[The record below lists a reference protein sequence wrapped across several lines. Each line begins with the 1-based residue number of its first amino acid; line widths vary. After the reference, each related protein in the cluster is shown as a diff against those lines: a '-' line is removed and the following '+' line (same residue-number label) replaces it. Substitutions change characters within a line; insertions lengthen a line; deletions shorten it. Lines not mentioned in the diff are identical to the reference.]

1 MRQEADL
8 KKNPK
13 KALLKYFQPI
23 DIRDV
28 LRDDMTSMDID
39 ESFGYF
45 ARMPRK
51 ERLFLNTYNET
62 KLLDIMKET
71 GLVAHLKSRG
81 FNDLIIDVDQDETL
95 IHYLRVY
102 YNEKAAENLLID
114 VRLSDS
120 RFVPDKSF
128 FEEGQNLVTLDM
140 IVIEWLSIQDP
151 RAKFST
157 DRPQLPGQSKPGLGC
172 LQYLMKMMYV
182 VAEGVIKDG
191 FMDVPDHMHGAVMYS
206 KNFKFFNPA
215 HEGVLRAILRDAK
228 GYSLADISWGMITG
242 TILDVKTGQ
251 PQVYDPSEQI
261 YPVSKRLKKYF
272 SSKRYEKRFNEVY
285 KKKKYSF
292 DYEKMVRLREEIIKT
307 KRTED
312 L

>member
-1 MRQEADL
+1 
-8 KKNPK
+8 
-13 KALLKYFQPI
+13 
-23 DIRDV
+23 
-28 LRDDMTSMDID
+28 MDID

-45 ARMPRK
+45 ARKPRK
-51 ERLFLNTYNET
+51 ERLFLNMYNEAQ
-62 KLLDIMKET
+62 LLDIMKGV
-71 GLVAHLKSRG
+71 GLVAHLKTRG
-81 FNDLIIDVDQDETL
+81 FNELVIDINQDETL

-102 YNEKAAENLLID
+102 FERKAAENLLID

-128 FEEGQNLVTLDM
+128 FDEGQSLATLDM

-151 RAKFST
+151 RAVFSG

-172 LQYLMKMMYV
+172 LQYLMKMMYI

-206 KNFKFFNPA
+206 KKFKFFNPA
-215 HEGVLRAILRDAK
+215 HEGILRAILRDAK
-228 GYSLADISWGMITG
+228 GHSLRDISWGMLTG
-242 TILDVKTGQ
+242 TIIDTRTGQ

-261 YPVSKRLKKYF
+261 YPVSKRIIKYF
-272 SSKRYEKRFNEVY
+272 VSKRYVKRFNEVY
-285 KKKKYSF
+285 TKKKYSF

-307 KRTED
+307 KKTEE

>member
-1 MRQEADL
+1 
-8 KKNPK
+8 
-13 KALLKYFQPI
+13 
-23 DIRDV
+23 
-28 LRDDMTSMDID
+28 MTSMDID

-45 ARMPRK
+45 ARRPRRD
-51 ERLFLNTYNET
+51 RLFLNMYDET
-62 KLLDIMKET
+62 KMMDIMKAT
-71 GLVAHLKSRG
+71 GLVAHLRNRG
-81 FNDLIIDVDQDETL
+81 FGELAIDIDQDETL

-102 YNEKAAENLLID
+102 FEKKAVENLLID

-120 RFVPDKSF
+120 RFVPDKNF
-128 FEEGQNLVTLDM
+128 FEEGQNLATLDM
-140 IVIEWLSIQDP
+140 IVIEWLSIQNP
-151 RAKFST
+151 GAIFSK

-228 GYSLADISWGMITG
+228 GYSLGDISWGMITG
-242 TILDVKTGQ
+242 TIIDVKTGQ

-261 YPVSKRLKKYF
+261 YPVSKRLQKYF
-272 SSKRYEKRFNEVY
+272 ASKRYGKRFNEVY

-292 DYEKMVRLREEIIKT
+292 DYERMVRLRNDIIKT
-307 KRTED
+307 KKTED

>member
-1 MRQEADL
+1 
-8 KKNPK
+8 
-13 KALLKYFQPI
+13 
-23 DIRDV
+23 
-28 LRDDMTSMDID
+28 MTSMDID

-51 ERLFLNTYNET
+51 ECLFLNMYNEA
-62 KLLDIMKET
+62 KLLEIMNRS
-71 GLVAHLKSRG
+71 GLVAHLKTRG
-81 FNDLIIDVDQDETL
+81 FDDLLIDIDQDETL

-102 YNEKAAENLLID
+102 CEEKIPEKLLID

-120 RFVPDKSF
+120 RFAPDKSF
-128 FEEGQNLVTLDM
+128 FDEGQNLVTLDM
-140 IVIEWLSIQDP
+140 IVIEWLSIQNP
-151 RAKFST
+151 KATFSD

-172 LQYLMKMMYV
+172 LKYLMQMMYV

-206 KNFKFFNPA
+206 RNFKFFNPA

-228 GYSLADISWGMITG
+228 GYSLGDISWGMITG
-242 TILDVKTGQ
+242 TIIDVKTGQ

-261 YPVSKRLKKYF
+261 YPVSRRLKKYF
-272 SSKRYEKRFNEVY
+272 ASKRYMQRFNEVY
-285 KKKKYSF
+285 KKKKYFF
-292 DYEKMVRLREEIIKT
+292 DYEKMVRMREEIMKT
-307 KRTED
+307 KKTED

>member
-1 MRQEADL
+1 
-8 KKNPK
+8 
-13 KALLKYFQPI
+13 
-23 DIRDV
+23 
-28 LRDDMTSMDID
+28 MDID

-51 ERLFLNTYNET
+51 DRLYLNMYNEAQ
-62 KLLDIMKET
+62 LLDIMKEA
-71 GLVAHLKSRG
+71 GLLAHLKTRG
-81 FNDLIIDVDQDETL
+81 FNDLVIDIDQDETL

-102 YNEKAAENLLID
+102 FEQKAAENLLID

-151 RAKFST
+151 RATFSS

-172 LQYLMKMMYV
+172 LQYLMKMMYI

-191 FMDVPDHMHGAVMYS
+191 FMDVPEHMHGAVMYS

-228 GYSLADISWGMITG
+228 GRSLGDISWGMITG
-242 TILDVKTGQ
+242 TIIDTVTGQ

-261 YPVSKRLKKYF
+261 FPVSKRIKKYF
-272 SSKRYEKRFNEVY
+272 DSKRYVKRFNEIY

-292 DYEKMVRLREEIIKT
+292 DYEKMVRIREEITRK
-307 KRTED
+307 KKTED